1 MKEDVQV
8 MNKVFLYMGI
18 VMLSLFLV
26 GCGNTNDAKNN
37 VDDTDSNGVVDDTVN
52 NDQAEMGDNNMNK
65 TNNNAADDNRKETN
79 DEVNTQTDTTTEGK
93 RNYQYSF
100 EKFELDVDYDDMDDA
115 IEVEFDNEPNDELEA
130 SYEDRTKDIRLHG
143 EEAMSE
149 LDSIFSSFN
158 FDENTSED
166 EVLDAVVEAFDIR
179 DDARKIE
186 LEIEYGTG
194 VEKEYHR

>member
-1 MKEDVQV
+1 

>member
-1 MKEDVQV
+1 

-37 VDDTDSNGVVDDTVN
+37 VDDTVN